1 MRLAVV
7 SSDGKNVDLH
17 LGRGNSIYV
26 YDYDDDLTFVENR
39 NLEIAEDSKHQVGKV
54 SNACEDCD
62 VLFLVQYVFKSKIK
76 AEDANIKLVMD
87 EGPIDE
93 VLQRYIDHVEFMKSL

>member
-26 YDYDDDLTFVENR
+26 YDYDGELTFVENR
-39 NLEIAEDSKHQVGKV
+39 NLEIAEDSKVWHFQ
-54 SNACEDCD
+54 SNHVWA
-62 VLFLVQYVFKSKIK
+62 L
-76 AEDANIKLVMD
+76 
-87 EGPIDE
+87 
-93 VLQRYIDHVEFMKSL
+93 LQSVPFRMQ

>member
-26 YDYDDDLTFVENR
+26 YTYTTFLNTDGINKLDD
-39 NLEIAEDSKHQVGKV
+39 
-54 SNACEDCD
+54 
-62 VLFLVQYVFKSKIK
+62 KI
-76 AEDANIKLVMD
+76 
-87 EGPIDE
+87 P
-93 VLQRYIDHVEFMKSL
+93 